1 MKNRKRREHN
11 PFNDGAVGTTF
22 GLKFPRQTYPCI
34 TCCNKEQAIYAYS
47 DKAAVLI
54 TVDGDVLES
63 GDPKEI
69 THTKQLWRTM
79 DYPDFGEPLYKQWI
93 ESGIKPKE

>member
-1 MKNRKRREHN
+1 MSNKQHN
-11 PFNDGAVGTTF
+11 PFNDGAIGITI
-22 GLKFPRQTYPCI
+22 GLKAPYQIYPCI

-54 TVDGDVLES
+54 DIEGNVLES
-63 GDPKEI
+63 GDPAEI
-69 THTKQLWRTM
+69 AKKYNIE
-79 DYPDFGEPLYKQWI
+79 DYPEWGDSFYKQWI